1 MHPNSVDSYLRLN
14 SIEEAIFQFE
24 LGTMELQEREQIMQ
38 ITTSWKEQGIVE
50 GRAEEKLNITLRQ
63 LNRKLGN
70 LPEGISTQI
79 KSLEQNQL
87 DVLTEDLLDFE
98 TLDDLNQWLNNL

>member
-1 MHPNSVDSYLRLN
+1 ETR
-14 SIEEAIFQFE
+14 EQ
-24 LGTMELQEREQIMQ
+24 EQIMQ

-50 GRAEEKLNITLRQ
+50 GKLEGQSSTILRL

-70 LPEGISTQI
+70 LPEEISAQV

-98 TLDDLNQWLNNL
+98 TFDDLNRWLNNL